1 MKIVHRIPIEQRG
14 QALTEFLVASVA
26 ILPLLL
32 LIPVI
37 AKYQDINHTTLAA
50 SRYVAFDATQRNDI
64 NNNWKTEQQQ
74 ADEVRRRFF
83 SNPDASIKTQDAAG
97 NFKAHQNLFWRT
109 PQDESLIKDAQKDI
123 NIYYGNNSNDQ
134 PQSGFTGASDTSP
147 FIFASNLDLNS
158 RGLFT
163 PHVEVSLANLPSGL
177 KFYEPFDALNLK
189 ISRSTTLLLDP
200 WNSRSPQA
208 TENKLLLSAA
218 IFPAGKLQDITPAL
232 NLPIS
237 LIELPGNIRAPRL
250 GQLEFW
256 RDIVPTDRLEVRQ

>member
-1 MKIVHRIPIEQRG
+1 MKRVHAKTRRQHG

-64 NNNWKTEQQQ
+64 NNHWKTEQQQ

-83 SNPDASIKTQDAAG
+83 SNPEAAIKTQDAAG

-109 PQDESLIKDAQKDI
+109 PHDEPLIKDVQKDI
-123 NIYYGNNSNDQ
+123 VIHYGEGSNSQ
-134 PQSGFTGASDTSP
+134 PQNGFTSASDTTP
-147 FIFASNLDLNS
+147 FVLARQLELNS

-163 PHVEVSLANLPSGL
+163 PHVQVNLANLPSGL
-177 KFYEPFDALNLK
+177 KFYEPFDTLNLS

-208 TENKLLLSAA
+208 TENKLLHSTE
-218 IFPAGKLQDITPAL
+218 IFPVGALENIAPAL
-232 NLPIS
+232 NVPIT
-237 LIELPGNIRAPRL
+237 LIELPGKIRAPRL
-250 GQLEFW
+250 GQLDFW
-256 RDIVPTDRLEVRQ
+256 RDVVPTDRIKVRQ